1 MYSGIEMRTRDN
13 PESAMVHQPMR
24 LELTLGGVLRPVPD
38 TEKIAFLK
46 GVADYDAHQKVMAQ
60 QYPGAWPWPVSG
72 ILKSCTCHPDD
83 APPVPCAQKYALSE
97 CRAKPEAKHFDTEAH
112 RSFMRGLG

>member
-1 MYSGIEMRTRDN
+1 MCSGIDMRTRDN

-24 LELTLGGVLRPVPD
+24 LELTLGGVFRLVPD

-46 GVADYDAHQKVMAQ
+46 AVADYDARQKVMAQ

-72 ILKSCTCHPDD
+72 VLKSE
-83 APPVPCAQKYALSE
+83 AQ
-97 CRAKPEAKHFDTEAH
+97 HFDTEAH
-112 RSFMRGLG
+112 RAFMRGLG